1 MKIVYAIARYLLGA
15 AFLFFGSNLFLN
27 FMKGKLPDGP
37 AATFVGLLVS
47 AHYTYVIGALMVVSG
62 ILFLVN
68 RFVALGLVLL
78 GPVLVNI
85 LMFHILILSDG
96 FQAGVVLTLLWF
108 LVFWQHRSAFAGI
121 FSAKLKQQV

>member
-1 MKIVYAIARYLLGA
+1 MKIVGAIARYLLGA
-15 AFLFFGSNLFLN
+15 AFLFFGSNLLFNFL
-27 FMKGKLPDGP
+27 KGQLPPGP
-37 AATFVGLLVS
+37 GATFIGLLVS

-85 LMFHILILSDG
+85 LMFHILILPDG
-96 FQAGVVLTLLWF
+96 FQAGVVMTLLWL
-108 LVFWQHRSAFAGI
+108 LVFWQHRAAFAGI
-121 FSAKLKQQV
+121 FQARLED